1 MAGGA
6 PDRLI
11 ETGLCHA
18 ARGVGLAH
26 PAAAMA
32 RAHRSVTATPLH
44 IAVIVGVVMLAVYA
58 PVLMRLI
65 SQWASDENYSHGFL
79 VVPFAAYLAWQR
91 RAQIAAADSTPSA
104 LSLALVVGSAAAF
117 VAGQFGAELFL
128 TRISLIG
135 MTAGAIG
142 WIFGG
147 QRLRLLAVPL
157 LFLLFM
163 IPLPA
168 LLFNQIT
175 LPLQFV
181 ASAAGETLIRAAG
194 IPVLREGNVLQL
206 PGGNLEVVQ
215 ACSGIRSLVSLAMVG
230 VVISCLRGA
239 GRGTILFSAIAAAPI
254 AIATNALRIA
264 GTGVASTW
272 IGPAA
277 AEGFFHAFTGVAL
290 FATAVLG
297 LVAACHL
304 AEHVIDSAE
313 RFAARTGI
321 VA

>member
-1 MAGGA
+1 V
-6 PDRLI
+6 DR
-11 ETGLCHA
+11 
-18 ARGVGLAH
+18 
-26 PAAAMA
+26 P
-32 RAHRSVTATPLH
+32 HRSLHPRPLH
-44 IAVIVGVVMLAVYA
+44 VAAIVGGVLVCAYG
-58 PVLMRLI
+58 PVLVHLI
-65 SQWASDENYSHGFL
+65 GQWASDENYSHGFL
-79 VVPFAAYLAWQR
+79 VIPFSVYLAWQR
-91 RAQIAAADSTPSA
+91 RAQLAAASGAPSL
-104 LSLALVVGSAAAF
+104 LSLALVVFSAAAF
-117 VAGQFGAELFL
+117 VSGQFGAELFL
-128 TRISLIG
+128 TRISLVG

-147 QRLRLLAVPL
+147 QRLRVLALPL

-181 ASAAGETLIRAAG
+181 ASAAGETLIRTAG

-206 PGGNLEVVQ
+206 PSGNLEVVQ

-239 GRGTILFSAIAAAPI
+239 GKWTILFSAIAAAPI
-254 AIATNALRIA
+254 AIVTNALRIA

-277 AEGFFHAFTGVAL
+277 AEGFFHAFTGVVL
-290 FATAVLG
+290 FATAVLA
-297 LVAACHL
+297 LVAACRL
-304 AEHVIDSAE
+304 AEHLIDSAE
-313 RFAARTGI
+313 RLAARSR
-321 VA
+321 VAA

>member
-1 MAGGA
+1 MHPRPLPVALIVGA
-6 PDRLI
+6 VLVWGYGPTLVRLI
-11 ETGLCHA
+11 G
-18 ARGVGLAH
+18 
-26 PAAAMA
+26 
-32 RAHRSVTATPLH
+32 
-44 IAVIVGVVMLAVYA
+44 
-58 PVLMRLI
+58 
-65 SQWASDENYSHGFL
+65 QWVSDENYSHGFL
-79 VVPFAAYLAWQR
+79 VIPFSVYLAWQR
-91 RAQIAAADSTPSA
+91 RAQLAAANDAPSR
-104 LSLALVVGSAAAF
+104 LSLVLVVVSAAAF

-128 TRISLIG
+128 TRISLVG
-135 MTAGAIG
+135 MIAGATG

-147 QRLRLLAVPL
+147 QRLRVLALPL

-181 ASAAGETLIRAAG
+181 ASAAGETLIRTAG

-206 PGGNLEVVQ
+206 ASGNLEVVQ

-239 GRGTILFSAIAAAPI
+239 GTWTILFSAVAAAPI
-254 AIATNALRIA
+254 AIVTNALRIA

-277 AEGFFHAFTGVAL
+277 AEGFFHAFTGMVL
-290 FATAVLG
+290 FATAVLA
-297 LVAACHL
+297 LIAACRL

-313 RFAARTGI
+313 RLAARARV